1 MGEVREDVLEEV
13 ESHSE
18 TLTLEDFVRLIEEN
32 HYEAEP
38 GVDRGLLADYA
49 EAAFFDVDLAQLD
62 DRTTDSESWVAGEPL
77 YEVGENRV
85 SAYPLTW
92 HEAFG
97 GTDDL
102 RTIIEMIQDE
112 VTEPEGTQYE
122 AVTEQGIPED
132 KILRVAQVVAGIDR
146 QTTRNALKRLRDNG
160 EIEEYASQA
169 RSPTIRLS

>member
-18 TLTLEDFVRLIEEN
+18 TLTLEDFVRIIEEH
-32 HYEAEP
+32 HYDTGP

-77 YEVGENRV
+77 YDVGEGRV
-85 SAYPLTW
+85 SAYPRGW
-92 HEAFG
+92 HEAFRG
-97 GTDDL
+97 IDDV
-102 RTIIEMIQDE
+102 RAVVEVIQEE

-122 AVTEQGIPED
+122 AVTEKGVPEE
-132 KILRVAQVVAGIDR
+132 KVLRIAQVAAGIDR
-146 QTTRNALKRLRDNG
+146 QTTRDQLKQLRKND
-160 EIEEYASQA
+160 EIEEFASQG
-169 RSPTIRLS
+169 RSPTIRLK